1 MGRRS
6 NEDPAKLS
14 ATCLP
19 KVSGV
24 EVSDDVVPADGFEP
38 PTLCSEDRCSNPL
51 SYAGTWYAWRDLNP
65 RPLVPE
71 TNALSN

>member
-1 MGRRS
+1 MRDRAFS
-6 NEDPAKLS
+6 L
-14 ATCLP
+14 
-19 KVSGV
+19 
-24 EVSDDVVPADGFEP
+24 VPADGFEP

-51 SYAGTWYAWRDLNP
+51 SYAGAWYAWRDLNP